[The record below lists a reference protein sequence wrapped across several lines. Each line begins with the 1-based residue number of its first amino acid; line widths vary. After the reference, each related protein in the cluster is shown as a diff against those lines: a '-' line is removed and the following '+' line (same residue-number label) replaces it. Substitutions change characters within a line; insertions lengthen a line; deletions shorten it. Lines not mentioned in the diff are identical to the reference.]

1 MHPLNIMFSRFS
13 AFYSPLLATDAC
25 GFLAEVGLHANFSV
39 AKSPTDPRSGLKD
52 GSLDLIQSA
61 VSSSWALLERGDISD
76 IVHFAQINA
85 RDGFFLVSREDAPAF
100 RWNDLSGRKVL
111 VDHGGQPLAMFKY
124 ACHKMQ
130 LDYTSIDAIDAG
142 DPEEMDAAF
151 RAGSADFVHLQGP
164 APQQLVHEG
173 YGSIVAN
180 IGDAIGPV
188 AFSSLAARTTWLETD
203 EAHAFSSA
211 FRKAKKHVMTA
222 PATELAA
229 ELQHFFPQIA
239 AAALAQTLQAYQAL
253 GCWDE
258 EIAIDRAAYATA
270 LDVFEYSGL
279 IQQRHPL
286 DKVVVEPP
294 G

>member
-1 MHPLNIMFSRFS
+1 MFSRFS

-25 GFLAEVGLHANFSV
+25 GFLAEAGLHANFTV
-39 AKSPTDPRSGLKD
+39 AKSPLDPRRGLND

-61 VSSSWALLERGDISD
+61 VSSSWALLERGEVSD
-76 IVHFAQINA
+76 IMHFAQINA
-85 RDGFFLVSREDAPAF
+85 RDGFFLVSREGTPAF

-151 RAGSADFVHLQGP
+151 RTGSADFVHLQGP

-173 YGSIVAN
+173 YGNIVAN
-180 IGDAIGPV
+180 VGDAIGPV

-203 EAHAFSSA
+203 EAQAFSSA
-211 FRKAKKHVMTA
+211 FRKAKQHVMTA
-222 PATELAA
+222 PASELAA
-229 ELQHFFPQIA
+229 ELQHFFPQVE
-239 AAALAQTLQAYQAL
+239 AAALVQTLQAYQAL
-253 GCWDE
+253 GCWNE
-258 EIAIDRAAYATA
+258 EITIDRAAYATA

-279 IQQRHPL
+279 IRQRHPF
-286 DKVVVEPP
+286 DKVVVAPP